1 MISKKGRRVSFLKA
15 WQEKGITALMPPNN
29 TQLTPA
35 PPPVE
40 DYQVSGPLKIT
51 VVLLFHECVAR
62 GKHVLMGKSV
72 QVPSFLQRKQKAK
85 GVSQTKK
92 ERRTEGLKRF
102 G

>member
-1 MISKKGRRVSFLKA
+1 
-15 WQEKGITALMPPNN
+15 MPPNN

-51 VVLLFHECVAR
+51 VEPLSCCFMSCKLQGANMF
-62 GKHVLMGKSV
+62 LMSKSV

-92 ERRTEGLKRF
+92 GAQNRGIEEIWLME
-102 G
+102 